1 MELENLSFEKA
12 MSELERIVETLEKG
26 DMTLDESIEAF
37 QKGIELSR
45 YCSKRLDE
53 IERKITVLIEDQNG
67 EIREEPLAVKGIME
81 VNQE

>member
-1 MELENLSFEKA
+1 MEQEKLSFEKA
-12 MSELERIVETLEKG
+12 MSELEKIVEMLEKG

-53 IERKITVLIEDQNG
+53 IERKITVLVEDDQG
-67 EIREEPLAVKGIME
+67 EIKEEPLAAKGIME
-81 VNQE
+81 VNKE